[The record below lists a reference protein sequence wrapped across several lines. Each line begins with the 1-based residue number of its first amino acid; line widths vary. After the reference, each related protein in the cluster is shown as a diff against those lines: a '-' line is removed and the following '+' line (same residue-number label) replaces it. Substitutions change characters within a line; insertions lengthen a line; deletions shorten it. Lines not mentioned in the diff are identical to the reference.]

1 VVARERTKAGKES
14 FPNFFLEGT
23 IQTWTCMDV
32 GCASTIRSTSVQRR
46 QMEQSV
52 QRDGIFVA
60 VRAALPPMLRKTTT
74 KRSDAKAASVHWPVL
89 VRTSQIAW

>member
-1 VVARERTKAGKES
+1 
-14 FPNFFLEGT
+14 
-23 IQTWTCMDV
+23 
-32 GCASTIRSTSVQRR
+32 
-46 QMEQSV
+46 MEQSV